1 MYSSRVHPNGLYTT
15 TIFGDEQKPTTT
27 KQLLSAK
34 LEHKTQEY
42 IQLVP
47 CARMQLEFE
56 NPLLLSTLME
66 EGEQEDIPNM
76 FNQGPFQNAISVP
89 PFFIHIALG
98 IYKTKI
104 GANK

>member
-1 MYSSRVHPNGLYTT
+1 
-15 TIFGDEQKPTTT
+15 
-27 KQLLSAK
+27 LLSAK

-66 EGEQEDIPNM
+66 EEEEEEDIPS
-76 FNQGPFQNAISVP
+76 FFQTEAQ
-89 PFFIHIALG
+89 FQKLG
-98 IYKTKI
+98 
-104 GANK
+104 NS

>member
-1 MYSSRVHPNGLYTT
+1 LYTT
-15 TIFGDEQKPTTT
+15 TIFRDEQKPTTT

-56 NPLLLSTLME
+56 NPLLSSTFDGRRRHTKLF
-66 EGEQEDIPNM
+66 PN
-76 FNQGPFQNAISVP
+76 GSSVSEV
-89 PFFIHIALG
+89 G
-98 IYKTKI
+98 Q
-104 GANK
+104 

>member
-1 MYSSRVHPNGLYTT
+1 
-15 TIFGDEQKPTTT
+15 
-27 KQLLSAK
+27 LLSAK

-66 EGEQEDIPNM
+66 EEEEDIPS
-76 FNQGPFQNAISVP
+76 FFQTEAQ
-89 PFFIHIALG
+89 FQKLG
-98 IYKTKI
+98 
-104 GANK
+104 NS